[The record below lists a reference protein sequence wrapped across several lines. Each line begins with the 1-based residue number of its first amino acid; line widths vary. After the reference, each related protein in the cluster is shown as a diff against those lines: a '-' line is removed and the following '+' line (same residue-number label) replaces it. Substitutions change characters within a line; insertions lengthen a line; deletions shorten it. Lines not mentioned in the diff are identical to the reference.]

1 MKRRLAPGWTA
12 KVHRQSATGTASAEG
27 DRNEESHFAL
37 GSALIAAP
45 LLASPVLIHL
55 PGVSDRETTI
65 PYGDVRQSVRG
76 HGDVFFVKDRDN
88 QWYRLQFNARCA
100 GSATDANALVFNHH
114 GSTQAIDRFTTVL
127 IPEEKRS
134 CAIQSIRR
142 SLPPPQVDTR
152 SPVTLD

>member
-1 MKRRLAPGWTA
+1 MRKAI
-12 KVHRQSATGTASAEG
+12 
-27 DRNEESHFAL
+27 FAL
-37 GSALIAAP
+37 ASTLMGAP
-45 LLASPVLIHL
+45 LMASPVLIHL

-76 HGDVFFVKDRDN
+76 HRDVFFVKDRDN
-88 QWYRLQFNARCA
+88 QWYRLQLNAGCA
-100 GSATDANALVFNHH
+100 GTATDVNGLVFNHH
-114 GSTQAIDRFTTVL
+114 GASQGIDRFTTVL
-127 IPEEKRS
+127 IPEERRS

>member
-1 MKRRLAPGWTA
+1 MRKT
-12 KVHRQSATGTASAEG
+12 V
-27 DRNEESHFAL
+27 FAL

-45 LLASPVLIHL
+45 LVASPVPIHL

-88 QWYRLQFNARCA
+88 HWYRLQFNAGCA
-100 GSATDANALVFNHH
+100 GSTTDANGLVFNHH
-114 GSTQAIDRFTTVL
+114 GSSQEVDRFTTVL
-127 IPEEKRS
+127 IPEERRS
-134 CAIQSIRR
+134 CAIQSIRQ
-142 SLPPPQVDTR
+142 SLPPPQIDSR

>member
-1 MKRRLAPGWTA
+1 MRLRLTLGSTA
-12 KVHRQSATGTASAEG
+12 NVHRQSTIGALQSKEIAMRKAILALAST
-27 DRNEESHFAL
+27 
-37 GSALIAAP
+37 LIAAP

-55 PGVSDRETTI
+55 PGVSDSETTI

-76 HGDVFFVKDRDN
+76 HRDVLFVKDRN
-88 QWYRLQFNARCA
+88 SQWYRLQLNAGCM
-100 GSATDANALVFNHH
+100 GTTTDTNRLVFNHH
-114 GSTQAIDRFTTVL
+114 GSGQAIDRFTTVL

>member
-1 MKRRLAPGWTA
+1 MRKAI
-12 KVHRQSATGTASAEG
+12 
-27 DRNEESHFAL
+27 FAL
-37 GSALIAAP
+37 ASTLMAAP

-65 PYGDVRQSVRG
+65 AYGDVQQSVRG
-76 HGDVFFVKDRDN
+76 HRDVFFVRDRNN
-88 QWYRLQFNARCA
+88 QWYRLQLNAGCA
-100 GSATDANALVFNHH
+100 GTATDANALVFNHH
-114 GSTQAIDRFTTVL
+114 GAGQEIDRFTTVL
-127 IPEEKRS
+127 IPEERRN